1 MGDSSPIF
9 LVLRFSIFPQAILAA
24 VAAGSPSL
32 FLEKNFKMS
41 CHFHQIFIEVTYNK
55 FTNQQ

>member
-32 FLEKNFKMS
+32 FLGEKILKFLV
-41 CHFHQIFIEVTYNK
+41 IFIKYS
-55 FTNQQ
+55 